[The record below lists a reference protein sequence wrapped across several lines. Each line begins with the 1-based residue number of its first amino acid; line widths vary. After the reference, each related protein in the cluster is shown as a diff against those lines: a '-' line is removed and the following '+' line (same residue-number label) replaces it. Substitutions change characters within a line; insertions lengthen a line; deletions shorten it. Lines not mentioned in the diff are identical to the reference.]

1 MNNKN
6 KEYRRIENPKFEAEE
21 PKFYIEEPK
30 LTLEAEE
37 PKFHVEE
44 VQPIFEAED
53 PKEATAYTPQYRL
66 ERIKWRFHPHDD
78 DPFPSIPHGH
88 SLDGDA
94 AYKLQVYKGEIYK
107 DRNVKAKL
115 RKKEYDRLWADK
127 KFLQLIETA
136 KKYHADKNS
145 GKQENIIE
153 LNNQHDDSLVV
164 EFETEVEF
172 EIQ

>member
-6 KEYRRIENPKFEAEE
+6 KEHRRIENPKFEVEG
-21 PKFYIEEPK
+21 PKFYIAEPK

-44 VQPIFEAED
+44 AKPIFEAED
-53 PKEATAYTPQYRL
+53 PKEASAYTPQYRL

-115 RKKEYDRLWADK
+115 RKKEYDRLWADE

-172 EIQ
+172 ETR